1 MIVIRQKDL
10 VMKSQFSGK
19 VALIT
24 GGSSGIGLATARLL
38 SQQGA
43 HVWLV
48 ARNHHR
54 LKSALS
60 QVDDI
65 RNSTSQFCGMI
76 TADVTK
82 IDEAEKVVTEIT
94 RICGAP
100 DILINCAGD
109 VYPELFQDANLD
121 TVRQLMEIDYF
132 GTVYTTKACLPSMIA
147 RRSGYI
153 VNMSSVY
160 GFLGGYGYSAYCASK
175 FAVRGFSD
183 AIRAEL
189 KPLGIGV
196 SVVFPQNT
204 ATPQLEREIKLRSPV
219 MNALDTTKVISA
231 EEVARAI
238 VHGITRRQ
246 YIILCGTEAK
256 LLFWLTGISGSLI
269 YRIMDWTVASAQKKV
284 KRMDK

>member
-1 MIVIRQKDL
+1 
-10 VMKSQFSGK
+10 MKNQFKGK

-48 ARNHHR
+48 ARNHDR
-54 LKSALS
+54 LQSALS
-60 QVDDI
+60 QVESI
-65 RNSTSQFCGMI
+65 RNSTDQFCGMV
-76 TADVTK
+76 TADVSKTG
-82 IDEAEKVVTEIT
+82 EAEKAVTEVI
-94 RICGAP
+94 RACGAP

-109 VYPELFQDANLD
+109 VYPDLFQDANLD
-121 TVRQLMEIDYF
+121 TVRGLMEVDYF

-153 VNMSSVY
+153 VNISSVY

-238 VHGITRRQ
+238 VRGIARRQ

-256 LLFWLTGISGSLI
+256 FLFWLTGISGSLI

-284 KRMDK
+284 KRTGK